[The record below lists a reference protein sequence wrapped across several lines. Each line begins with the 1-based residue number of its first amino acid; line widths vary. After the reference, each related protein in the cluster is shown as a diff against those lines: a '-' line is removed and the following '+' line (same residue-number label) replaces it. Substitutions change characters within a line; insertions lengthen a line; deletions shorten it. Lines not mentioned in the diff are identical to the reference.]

1 MTPQKTG
8 RPVRVRV
15 PAKINLALRVGGVMA
30 DGYHSLATVFQAVS
44 LFDEITASEAPPG
57 EFSVSVSGPQA
68 HLVPTDESNLAL
80 RAARMVASLHPDPGR
95 LGVRLH
101 IQKDIPVTGGMAGG
115 SADAAGALVACV
127 SLWGIDTTTE
137 DLLGLAAGLG
147 ADVPFCV
154 VGHTALGTGRG
165 DLVTPVLTRGEYH
178 WVVALVEAELS
189 TPAVFAKFDELRGSA
204 PSPRP
209 PLRLIQA
216 LAGGNPE
223 QLGRRLENDL
233 EDAAVALRPGLR
245 KLLDEGLDAGALGAL
260 LSGSGPTCV
269 FLARDAEHALR
280 LAVQLTST
288 GLCRDVK
295 VVTGPV
301 PGASMV

>member
-1 MTPQKTG
+1 
-8 RPVRVRV
+8 
-15 PAKINLALRVGGVMA
+15 MA
-30 DGYHSLATVFQAVS
+30 DGYHPLATVFQAVS

-57 EFSVSVSGPQA
+57 EFAVSVSGSQA
-68 HLVPTDESNLAL
+68 HLVPTDDSNLAL
-80 RAARMVASLHPDPGR
+80 RAARAVAGLHPDPGQ

-101 IQKDIPVTGGMAGG
+101 IAKDIPVTGGMAGG
-115 SADAAGALVACV
+115 SADAAGALVACAT
-127 SLWGIDTTTE
+127 LWGIDVATD
-137 DLLGLAAGLG
+137 DLLGLAADLG
-147 ADVPFCV
+147 ADVPFCL

-165 DLVTPVLTRGEYH
+165 DRVTPVLTRGEYH

-189 TPAVFAKFDELRGSA
+189 TPAVFTKFDEMRGAA
-204 PSPRP
+204 PSPEP
-209 PLRLIQA
+209 PLELIRA

-223 QLGRRLENDL
+223 QLGRWLENDL
-233 EDAAVALRPGLR
+233 EDPAVAIRPGLR

-280 LAVQLTST
+280 LAVHLTST

-295 VVTGPV
+295 AVTGPV
-301 PGASMV
+301 PGASVV